1 MPARYYE
8 YVISYRPWRKG
19 RQRTTRTPAESS
31 RTIRIVARSKFDA
44 EWEFRC
50 RHPRMTI
57 LSNIRDKQVP
67 PPKG

>member
-8 YVISYRPWRKG
+8 YVIRYRPWRKG

-31 RTIRIVARSKFDA
+31 RTVKIVARSKFDA

-50 RHPRMTI
+50 RHSRMTI
-57 LSNIRDKQVP
+57 TSCKRGKPVDPAAQ
-67 PPKG
+67 